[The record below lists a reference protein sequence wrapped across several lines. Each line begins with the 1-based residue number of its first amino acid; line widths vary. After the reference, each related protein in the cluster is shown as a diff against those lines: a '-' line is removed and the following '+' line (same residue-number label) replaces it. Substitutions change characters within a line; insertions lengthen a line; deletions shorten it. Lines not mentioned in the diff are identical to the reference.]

1 MRRKGLVN
9 AKIDGIGESCY
20 NKTNLEGW
28 RSSAL
33 LPVMKKERC
42 GVLEKME
49 NPLISIIIPAYN
61 AEEYLPTTLDSIL
74 AQQVPFLLEIIVV
87 NDGSTDGTL
96 DVLQK
101 YKEKYQN
108 FTVITTENG
117 GPANARNVGIQAALG
132 EYLMF
137 VDGDDTLAPDA
148 LGELGAALQEHAV
161 DLLIFGFRI
170 INQQTQKE
178 FSYKFAPVYMDSKES
193 LGEYLVALYQKNMLN
208 QIWNKVYRRTLIVDR
223 QISFMPFHYGEDRL
237 FVFDVLRQ
245 VRNICVL
252 DQEYYHYFMRDNDSL
267 VSKYCA
273 DKFQVCCLIDARVTE
288 LAQQLEALQA
298 EDMQALNYMY
308 IKSVISC
315 ATNLHG
321 RTCPLNHAQKRKA
334 LREML
339 EHPRVVQALSELP
352 AQSNRKFLLLAKVFS
367 WRNVTLTYFVT
378 FWATKVMK
386 WAPTAFMKAKHA
398 ENLSE

>member
-1 MRRKGLVN
+1 
-9 AKIDGIGESCY
+9 
-20 NKTNLEGW
+20 
-28 RSSAL
+28 
-33 LPVMKKERC
+33 
-42 GVLEKME
+42 ME

-61 AEEYLPTTLDSIL
+61 AEDYLPATLDSIL
-74 AQQVPFLLEIIVV
+74 AQQVPFSLEMIVV

-96 DVLQK
+96 AMLQQ
-101 YKEKYQN
+101 YKERYPN
-108 FTVITTENG
+108 ITVITTENG

-137 VDGDDTLAPDA
+137 VDSDDA
-148 LGELGAALQEHAV
+148 LASNALSELGAALQKQAV

-170 INQQTQKE
+170 INQQTKKE
-178 FSYKFAPVYMDSKES
+178 FSYTFAPAYLDSEAA
-193 LGEYLVALYQKNMLN
+193 LGEHLVALYQKNMLN
-208 QIWNKVYRRTLIVDR
+208 QIWNKVYRRKMIADS

-245 VRNICVL
+245 ARDICIL

-273 DKFQVCCLIDARVTE
+273 DKFQVCCLIDARITE
-288 LAQQLEALQA
+288 LAQQFGVLQA
-298 EDMQALNYMY
+298 ENAEILNYMY
-308 IKSVISC
+308 MKSVISC

-321 RTCPLNHAQKRKA
+321 RTCPLNHGQKRKA

-339 EHPRVVQALSELP
+339 EHPRVIQALRELP
-352 AQSNRKFLLLAKVFS
+352 SQSNRKFLLIAKIFS